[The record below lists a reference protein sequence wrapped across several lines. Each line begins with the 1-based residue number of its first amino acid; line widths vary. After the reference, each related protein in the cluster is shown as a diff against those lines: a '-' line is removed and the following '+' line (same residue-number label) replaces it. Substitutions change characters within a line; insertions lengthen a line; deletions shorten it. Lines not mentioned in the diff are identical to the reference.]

1 MIRRLVV
8 AVAVVAATIAPR
20 PAVAADE
27 RPRFTACAAVSATAP
42 RCYPRGVT
50 YEVGRT
56 VFLRG
61 RITPARPGFGEVVRR
76 APQGRRYVPVG
87 TIGIQTDGRIRWSWT
102 PRRRDVNRA
111 EPYLFAFRIAGVGRS
126 SAVEVWVVPEDY
138 DAGQCCWTSQA
149 GGFER
154 RIRSAA
160 VPGP

>member
-27 RPRFTACAAVSATAP
+27 RTRFTACAAVSATAR
-42 RCYPRGVT
+42 RCYTGGAT

-76 APQGRRYVPVG
+76 APQGRRFVPVG
-87 TIGIQTDGRIRWSWT
+87 TIGIGTDGRIRWSWT

-138 DAGQCCWTSQA
+138 
-149 GGFER
+149 
-154 RIRSAA
+154 
-160 VPGP
+160 

>member
-8 AVAVVAATIAPR
+8 AVAVATTIAPR

-42 RCYPRGVT
+42 RCYTGGVT

-76 APQGRRYVPVG
+76 APQGRRFVPVG
-87 TIGIQTDGRIRWSWT
+87 TIGIGTDGRIRWSWT

-126 SAVEVWVVPEDY
+126 SVVEVWVVPEDY
-138 DAGQCCWTSQA
+138 
-149 GGFER
+149 
-154 RIRSAA
+154 
-160 VPGP
+160 